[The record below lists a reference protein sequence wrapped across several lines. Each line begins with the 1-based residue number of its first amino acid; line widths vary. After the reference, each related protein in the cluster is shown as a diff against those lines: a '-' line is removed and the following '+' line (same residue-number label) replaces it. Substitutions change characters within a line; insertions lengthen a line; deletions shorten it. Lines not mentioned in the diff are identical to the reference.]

1 MVSDGDPTRN
11 CGIARLVGMV
21 ESSKVGAGHLSVA
34 SGPRRYIYLG
44 LAGLFF
50 LLACVGVVLPGI
62 PTTPFLILTSYFLI
76 RSSPKL
82 NQKLMGSKTFGPI
95 LRDWHEHRALRP
107 RVKAVSL
114 IASSSAVLLSM
125 FFGGLP
131 TAARVVVGLAGAYGI
146 WFVWRLPVIRDQS
159 DSG

>member
-1 MVSDGDPTRN
+1 MR
-11 CGIARLVGMV
+11 ARLMGMAKPR
-21 ESSKVGAGHLSVA
+21 EVGAGHLSVPR
-34 SGPRRYIYLG
+34 GPRRYLYLG

-82 NQKLMGSKTFGPI
+82 NQKLLGSKMFGSI

-114 IASSSAVLLSM
+114 IASSSVILLSM

-146 WFVWRLPVIRDQS
+146 WFVWRLPVIRDHG